1 MTALASSVRK
11 RNKATKGV
19 QGGGVKHSDRQV
31 KKKKKSKTQNY
42 KSRSYS
48 LGITRL

>member
-31 KKKKKSKTQNY
+31 KKKKKKNQRLKTTN
-42 KSRSYS
+42 
-48 LGITRL
+48 LDHTVWE